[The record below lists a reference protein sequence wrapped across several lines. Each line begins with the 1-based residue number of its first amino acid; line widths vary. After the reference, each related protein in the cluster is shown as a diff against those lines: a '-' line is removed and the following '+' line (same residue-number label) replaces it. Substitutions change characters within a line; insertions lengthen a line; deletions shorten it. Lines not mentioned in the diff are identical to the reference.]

1 VDYNSD
7 LTELI
12 NEPNQVAVNDG
23 FPDAQSRIK
32 SSNHF
37 LQDSFYNQQAHPR
50 FLYNFGSAIFYNPFF
65 KTATFTLTS
74 TVTQASIQNCVPS
87 LQVTAGAAACRRKRN
102 KIQDFVAEP
111 FSIVPSET
119 LKYIGCCH

>member
-12 NEPNQVAVNDG
+12 NEPNYVFNDG

-50 FLYNFGSAIFYNPFF
+50 FIYNFGSASFYNPFF

-74 TVTQASIQNCVPS
+74 TLNILSIQNCVPS
-87 LQVTAGAAACRRKRN
+87 LQVSPGPVACRRKRHE
-102 KIQDFVAEP
+102 IHDFTGEQ

-119 LKYIGCCH
+119 LK

>member
-12 NEPNQVAVNDG
+12 NEPNDVSVNDG
-23 FPDAQSRIK
+23 FPDAQSRTK

-37 LQDSFYNQQAHPR
+37 LQDSFYKQQAHPR
-50 FLYNFGSAIFYNPFF
+50 FLYNFGSASFYNPFF

-74 TVTQASIQNCVPS
+74 TLNLLSIQNCVPAF
-87 LQVTAGAAACRRKRN
+87 QVTSAAVACRRKRHN
-102 KIQDFVAEP
+102 EIQDFTGEQ

-119 LKYIGCCH
+119 LK

>member
-12 NEPNQVAVNDG
+12 NEPNDVSVNDG
-23 FPDAQSRIK
+23 FPDAQSRTK

-37 LQDSFYNQQAHPR
+37 LQDSFYKQQAHPR
-50 FLYNFGSAIFYNPFF
+50 FLYNFGSASFYNPFF

-74 TVTQASIQNCVPS
+74 TLNMLSIQNCVPAF
-87 LQVTAGAAACRRKRN
+87 QVSPVPVACRRKRHDE
-102 KIQDFVAEP
+102 IQDFTGEQ

-119 LKYIGCCH
+119 LK

>member
-12 NEPNQVAVNDG
+12 NEPNDVFNDG
-23 FPDAQSRIK
+23 FPGVQSRIK
-32 SSNHF
+32 PSNNF
-37 LQDSFYNQQAHPR
+37 LQDSFYNQEAHPR
-50 FLYNFGSAIFYNPFF
+50 FLYHFGSAIFYNPFL

-87 LQVTAGAAACRRKRN
+87 LQVFPAPVACRRKRN